1 MFQVAYAQRDDV
13 YKFIRKV
20 FALPFLPAEHIEPTF
35 RNLREK
41 ADGEQV
47 TALMRYVEDTWLS
60 STVWEIKS
68 WCVFGQTIRKNNNCE
83 GWHHRINRRAQKG
96 NLQFYLLIS
105 FSLLYKEASLL
116 PTQIK
121 MVSEGKLHRYQ
132 RKNSRAIQGKLFRL
146 WSDYETGT
154 VSVNGLLKKCGG
166 IHGPGGRGGGGA

>member
-20 FALPFLPAEHIEPTF
+20 FALPFLPAEHIEPSF

-41 ADGEQV
+41 AGGEHV

-68 WCVFGQTIRKNNNCE
+68 WCVFGQTIQTNNDCE

-105 FSLLYKEASLL
+105 LLYKEASLL

-121 MVSEGKLHRYQ
+121 MVSEGNCVATRERTVELYKGNCFASGVIM
-132 RKNSRAIQGKLFRL
+132 KQGL
-146 WSDYETGT
+146 
-154 VSVNGLLKKCGG
+154 
-166 IHGPGGRGGGGA
+166 

>member
-47 TALMRYVEDTWLS
+47 TAFMRYVEDTWLS

-68 WCVFGQTIRKNNNCE
+68 WCVFGQTIRTNNDCE
-83 GWHHRINRRAQKG
+83 GWHHRINRRAQKR
-96 NLQFYLLIS
+96 NLQFYILI
-105 FSLLYKEASLL
+105 SLLYKDASLL
-116 PTQIK
+116 TTQIK
-121 MVSEGKLHRYQ
+121 MVSEGKLRRYQ
-132 RKNSRAIQGKLFRL
+132 RKNNRAIQGKLFRL

-166 IHGPGGRGGGGA
+166 IYGQGA

>member
-20 FALPFLPAEHIEPTF
+20 FALPSPLPEHIEPTF

-47 TALMRYVEDTWLS
+47 TADTWLS
-60 STVWEIKS
+60 STVWAIQS
-68 WCVFGQTIRKNNNCE
+68 WCVSGQTIRTNNDCE

-105 FSLLYKEASLL
+105 LLYKEASLL
-116 PTQIK
+116 PTQIN
-121 MVSEGKLHRYQ
+121 MVSERKLRLYQ
-132 RKNSRAIQGKLFRL
+132 RKNSRAIQGKLFR
-146 WSDYETGT
+146 S
-154 VSVNGLLKKCGG
+154 
-166 IHGPGGRGGGGA
+166 